1 MEDKKNISRR
11 DFIKVAGAGALAVGA
26 AACAPK
32 SKAPVVTASAHQTGD
47 GEMEYRINNK
57 NGDKVSLLGYGCMR
71 WQMKRDESTGR
82 QIVDQDSVNALVDR
96 AMAGG
101 VNYYDTSPAYLQGQS
116 EKAAGIA
123 LSRYPRKSFYIATK
137 LSNFNNATPEASKEM
152 YFDSFDQLQTDYFDY
167 YLMHG
172 IGSGG
177 FKAFSDRYVS
187 NGMMDFLMK
196 EREAGR
202 IRNMGF
208 SFHGRQEEFDELI
221 KTNDQYHWD
230 FVQIEM
236 NYIDWRY
243 ANASN
248 TDAEY
253 LYEQLDKLEIPI
265 TVMEPLLGGRL
276 ATVPENVARRFKE
289 RDPDA
294 SISSW
299 AFRFVGSH
307 PRVLTA
313 LSGMTYMEHLEDN
326 LKTFRGFHPMTEE
339 ELEFMNDQAVL
350 YSEFPM
356 INCTHCNYCMPCP
369 YGINIPEIFAYYNKC
384 VTEEKYP
391 QSREQENYKKLRK
404 EYLRNYDK
412 AVPTLRQA
420 DHCIACRQCMP
431 HCPQSIQIPNEL
443 QRIDHY
449 VESLK
454 QDTL

>member
-11 DFIKVAGAGALAVGA
+11 DFIKVTGAGALAVGA

-32 SKAPVVTASAHQTGD
+32 SKTASVTASAHQTGD

-71 WQMKRDESTGR
+71 WQMKRNEQGR
-82 QIVDQDSVNALVDR
+82 EVIDQDSVNALVDR

-101 VNYYDTSPAYLQGQS
+101 VNYYDTSTAYLQGQS

-123 LSRYPRKSFYIATK
+123 LSRYPRNSYYIATK
-137 LSNFNNATPEASKEM
+137 LSNFNNASPEASLKM
-152 YFDSFDQLQTDYFDY
+152 YRDSFEQLQTDYFDY

-177 FKAFSDRYVS
+177 YNAFRGRYVD
-187 NGMMDFLMK
+187 NGMMEFLMK

-221 KTNDQYHWD
+221 KTNEQYNWD

-248 TDAEY
+248 TNAEY

-276 ATVPENVARRFKE
+276 STVPENVARRFKE

-294 SISSW
+294 SIPSW

-326 LKTFRGFHPMTEE
+326 LKTFRGFHPMSEE
-339 ELEFMNDQAVL
+339 ELEFMNEQAVL

-356 INCTHCNYCMPCP
+356 INCTGCKYCMPCP

-391 QSREQENYKKLRK
+391 QSQEQPNYKKLRN

-420 DHCIACRQCMP
+420 DHCIGCRQCMP
-431 HCPQSIQIPNEL
+431 HCPQSIRIPDEL
-443 QRIDHY
+443 QRIDRY

-454 QDTL
+454 QNTL

>member
-11 DFIKVAGAGALAVGA
+11 DFIKVTGAGALAVGA

-32 SKAPVVTASAHQTGD
+32 SKTASVTASAHQTGD

-71 WQMKRDESTGR
+71 WQMKRNEQGR
-82 QIVDQDSVNALVDR
+82 EVIDQDSVNALVDR

-123 LSRYPRKSFYIATK
+123 LSRYPRNSYYIATK
-137 LSNFNNATPEASKEM
+137 LSNFNNASPEASLKM
-152 YFDSFDQLQTDYFDY
+152 YRDSFEQLQTDYFDY

-177 FKAFSDRYVS
+177 YNAFRGRYVD
-187 NGMMDFLMK
+187 NGMMEFLMK

-221 KTNDQYHWD
+221 KTNEQYNWD

-248 TDAEY
+248 TNAEY

-276 ATVPENVARRFKE
+276 STVPENVARRFKE

-294 SISSW
+294 SIPSW

-326 LKTFRGFHPMTEE
+326 LKTFRGFHPMSEE
-339 ELEFMNDQAVL
+339 ELEFMNEQAVL

-356 INCTHCNYCMPCP
+356 INCTGCKYCMPCP

-391 QSREQENYKKLRK
+391 QSQEQPNYKKLRN

-420 DHCIACRQCMP
+420 DHCIGCRQCMP
-431 HCPQSIQIPNEL
+431 HCPQSIRIPDEL
-443 QRIDHY
+443 QRIDRY

-454 QDTL
+454 QNTL